1 MNQRRTRGL
10 FHTSCLRRQQRAKQR
25 GQTPETRN
33 ARRGRR
39 QHGQWA
45 SAQVDEVQSAPG
57 GWLDASAQGRT
68 DVQTANVCSR
78 DDKHVYRRVQA
89 RRMKPISL
97 IIGAVQGCIKHG
109 RPKTSDPRRTA
120 TDLIAYRIA
129 SHRMTR
135 GSLNWSLAGTCP
147 LKGSPPGMATAVQA
161 HAPPHDLDSA
171 NDQHANLQ
179 PEVHFRVPCS

>member
-129 SHRMTR
+129 SHDEGELELELGRDMPPERIPSRHGDGRSGTR
-135 GSLNWSLAGTCP
+135 AASRS
-147 LKGSPPGMATAVQA
+147 
-161 HAPPHDLDSA
+161 
-171 NDQHANLQ
+171 
-179 PEVHFRVPCS
+179 